1 MFQKGEISLGK
12 AMDISGLDIEK
23 MKKALKDRGIER
35 RSDKSIEE
43 IKSASAELLKRA
55 RETSS

>member
-12 AMDISGLDIEK
+12 AMEISGLDIEK

-35 RSDKSIEE
+35 RSDESIEE
-43 IKSASAELLKRA
+43 IKSASAEWLKRA
-55 RETSS
+55 RGTS